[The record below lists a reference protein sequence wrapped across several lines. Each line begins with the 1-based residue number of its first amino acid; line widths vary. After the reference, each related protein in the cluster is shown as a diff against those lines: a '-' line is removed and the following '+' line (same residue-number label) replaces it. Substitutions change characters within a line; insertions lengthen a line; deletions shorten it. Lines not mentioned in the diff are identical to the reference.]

1 MGRSRGESKD
11 DGKGNVEPQNGSN
24 GMAVEPVCDLR
35 EVLKARRQGSRDAG
49 PPEEQEG
56 GVGMRGGGELRC
68 ELPLQKTDKP
78 LAEPSP
84 RELQTGCVEPSGK
97 IDAGEDGMNAW
108 QKLMFLAYKRKWKLR
123 YVHEQ
128 IDDWSASTNFR
139 SRVVLIKAEGVEHA
153 LEWSEATEAGEAQA
167 KLAAA
172 EVGLAY
178 LAGCSPMEVT
188 HREEL
193 DTQHEREGAGEGFLP
208 RAEGLKPQGSG
219 DAHASAGKR
228 DAGADKHFQTLLSIK
243 SEDQGT
249 AVSCGGS
256 QSGRMDIEAAGQTL
270 IRPSVSSMTCV
281 CSVSAR

>member
-1 MGRSRGESKD
+1 
-11 DGKGNVEPQNGSN
+11 
-24 GMAVEPVCDLR
+24 
-35 EVLKARRQGSRDAG
+35 
-49 PPEEQEG
+49 
-56 GVGMRGGGELRC
+56 
-68 ELPLQKTDKP
+68 
-78 LAEPSP
+78 
-84 RELQTGCVEPSGK
+84 
-97 IDAGEDGMNAW
+97 MNAW

-228 DAGADKHFQTLLSIK
+228 DARADKHFQTLLSIK
-243 SEDQGT
+243 SEEQGT